1 MKAIFL
7 LIVFVLIPLMIIPES
22 FSACILDEETGKYM
36 EPCQGL
42 PTLPIPSLKQQIL
55 DNTPL
60 HEIKCPNS
68 DHVLTQRT
76 LFPNS
81 TLNIHSQDKSQ
92 TNYDSSPV
100 PVQHQSSNCKSSP

>member
-1 MKAIFL
+1 MRKL
-7 LIVFVLIPLMIIPES
+7 LSDCSRNCIKTRLVLLDREF
-22 FSACILDEETGKYM
+22 FSTAVI
-36 EPCQGL
+36 
-42 PTLPIPSLKQQIL
+42 
-55 DNTPL
+55 
-60 HEIKCPNS
+60 HEIKQNHDTFIMPA
-68 DHVLTQRT
+68 T